1 MEILELKYKISEIL
15 KKNALDLLIS
25 RIKMAE
31 ERFS

>member
-1 MEILELKYKISEIL
+1 MEILELKYKISEI